1 MYIGGREMKIHEYQ
15 AKTILVQYGVPTP
28 NGEVAVTPKEVF
40 SVVNGL
46 GGKAVIKAQ
55 VHAGGRGKA
64 GGVKLVS
71 SPQEAESF
79 AEGLLGKQLVTS
91 QTGPEGVPVQKL
103 LVEETIGVDKELY
116 LAIVVDGSSKRH
128 VIIASQSGGMDI
140 EEVAV
145 ATPEKILR
153 VIIDPNVGY
162 QAYQGRRI
170 AYALDLD
177 QSQVRSAVDL
187 IGNLYKAFV
196 ERDCSLVEINPLV
209 VTIEGNLL
217 AVDAKINIDD
227 DAMFRQQSMEEMRDS
242 SQEDQLEAE
251 ATVFDISYV
260 KLDGDVGCLVNGAG
274 LAMATMDII
283 LAAGAKPANFL
294 DVGGSATVEKCTKA
308 VEIIL
313 ADSNVS
319 RILVN
324 IFGGILSCDTAA
336 QGVVDACK
344 NKGVNP
350 KLVARLLGSNA
361 TEGRKILEESG
372 LNVSFVD
379 TLNEVAEML
388 TK

>member
-1 MYIGGREMKIHEYQ
+1 M
-15 AKTILVQYGVPTP
+15 
-28 NGEVAVTPKEVF
+28 
-40 SVVNGL
+40 
-46 GGKAVIKAQ
+46 
-55 VHAGGRGKA
+55 
-64 GGVKLVS
+64 
-71 SPQEAESF
+71 
-79 AEGLLGKQLVTS
+79 
-91 QTGPEGVPVQKL
+91 
-103 LVEETIGVDKELY
+103 
-116 LAIVVDGSSKRH
+116 
-128 VIIASQSGGMDI
+128 
-140 EEVAV
+140 
-145 ATPEKILR
+145 R
-153 VIIDPNVGY
+153 VIVDPNVGY

-170 AYALDLD
+170 AYGLELD
-177 QSQVRSAVDL
+177 QSQVRPAADL

-196 ERDCSLVEINPLV
+196 ERDCSLAEINPLV
-209 VTIEGNLL
+209 VTSEGNLL

-227 DAMFRQQSMEEMRDS
+227 DAMFRQQALEEMRDS

-251 ATVFDISYV
+251 ATTYDISYV

-294 DVGGSATVEKCTKA
+294 DVGGSADVEKCTKA

-361 TEGRKILEESG
+361 DEGKKILENSG
-372 LNVSFVD
+372 LNVSFAD
-379 TLNEVAEML
+379 TLTEVAERL
-388 TK
+388 TE

>member
-1 MYIGGREMKIHEYQ
+1 MKVHEYQ
-15 AKTILVQYGVPTP
+15 AKSILAEYGVPTP
-28 NGEVAVTPKEVF
+28 NGSVATTSKEVS
-40 SVVNGL
+40 SVVNSL
-46 GGKAVIKAQ
+46 GGKAVVKAQ

-71 SPQEAESF
+71 SPEEAESF
-79 AEGLLGKQLVTS
+79 AEGLIGKQIVTF
-91 QTGPEGVPVQKL
+91 QTGPEGVPVEKL
-103 LVEETIGVDKELY
+103 LVEETIGVERELY
-116 LAIVVDGSSKRH
+116 LAIVVDGSTKRH
-128 VIIASQSGGMDI
+128 VIIASQSGGMEI
-140 EEVAV
+140 EEVAA

-153 VIIDPNVGY
+153 VIVDPNVGY

-170 AYALDLD
+170 AYGLELD
-177 QSQVRSAVDL
+177 QSQVRPAADL

-196 ERDCSLVEINPLV
+196 ERDCSLAEINPLV
-209 VTIEGNLL
+209 VTSEGNLL

-227 DAMFRQQSMEEMRDS
+227 DAMFRQQALEEMRDS

-251 ATVFDISYV
+251 ATTYDISYV

-294 DVGGSATVEKCTKA
+294 DVGGSADVEKCTKA

-361 TEGRKILEESG
+361 DEGKKILENSG
-372 LNVSFVD
+372 LNVSFAD
-379 TLNEVAEML
+379 TLTEVAERL
-388 TK
+388 TE

>member
-1 MYIGGREMKIHEYQ
+1 MKVHEYQ
-15 AKTILVQYGVPTP
+15 AKSILAEYGVPTP
-28 NGEVAVTPKEVF
+28 NGSVATTSKEV
-40 SVVNGL
+40 SSAVNSL
-46 GGKAVIKAQ
+46 GGKAVVKAQ

-71 SPQEAESF
+71 SPEEAESF
-79 AEGLLGKQLVTS
+79 AEGLIGKQIVTF
-91 QTGPEGVPVQKL
+91 QTGPEGVPVEKL
-103 LVEETIGVDKELY
+103 LVEETIGVERELY
-116 LAIVVDGSSKRH
+116 LAIVVDGSTKRH
-128 VIIASQSGGMDI
+128 VIIASQSGGMEI
-140 EEVAV
+140 EEVAA

-153 VIIDPNVGY
+153 VIVDPNVGY

-170 AYALDLD
+170 AYGLELD
-177 QSQVRSAVDL
+177 QSQVRPAADL

-196 ERDCSLVEINPLV
+196 ERDCSLAEINPLV
-209 VTIEGNLL
+209 VTSEGNLL

-227 DAMFRQQSMEEMRDS
+227 DAMFRQQALEEMRDS

-251 ATVFDISYV
+251 ATTYDISYV

-294 DVGGSATVEKCTKA
+294 DVGGSADVEKCTKA

-361 TEGRKILEESG
+361 DEGKKILENSG
-372 LNVSFVD
+372 LNVSFAD
-379 TLNEVAEML
+379 TLTEVAERL
-388 TK
+388 TE

>member
-1 MYIGGREMKIHEYQ
+1 MKIHEYQ
-15 AKTILVQYGVPTP
+15 AKSILADYGVPTP
-28 NGEVAVTPKEVF
+28 NGSVATTSKEV
-40 SVVNGL
+40 SLAVSGL
-46 GGKAVIKAQ
+46 GGKAVVKAQ

-71 SPQEAESF
+71 SPEEAESF
-79 AEGLLGKQLVTS
+79 AEGLLGKQIVTF

-103 LVEETIGVDKELY
+103 LVEETISVDRELY
-116 LAIVVDGSSKRH
+116 LAIVVDGSTKRH
-128 VIIASQSGGMDI
+128 VIIASQSGGMEI
-140 EEVAV
+140 EEVAA

-153 VIIDPNVGY
+153 VIVDPNVGY

-170 AYALDLD
+170 AYGLELE
-177 QSQVRSAVDL
+177 QSQVRPAADL

-196 ERDCSLVEINPLV
+196 EHDCSLAEINPLV
-209 VTIEGNLL
+209 VTSEGNLL

-227 DAMFRQQSMEEMRDS
+227 DAMFRQQSMGEMRDN
-242 SQEDQLEAE
+242 SQEDPLEAE
-251 ATVFDISYV
+251 ATTYDISYV

-294 DVGGSATVEKCTKA
+294 DVGGSADVEKCTKA

-361 TEGRKILEESG
+361 AEGIKILEESG
-372 LNVSFVD
+372 LNVAFAD
-379 TLNEVAEML
+379 TLTEVAERL
-388 TK
+388 TE

>member
-1 MYIGGREMKIHEYQ
+1 MKIHEYQ
-15 AKTILVQYGVPTP
+15 AKSILADYGVPTP
-28 NGEVAVTPKEVF
+28 NGSVATTSKEV
-40 SVVNGL
+40 SLAVSGL
-46 GGKAVIKAQ
+46 GGKAVVKAQ

-71 SPQEAESF
+71 SPEEAESF
-79 AEGLLGKQLVTS
+79 AEGLLGKQIVTF

-103 LVEETIGVDKELY
+103 LVEETISVDRELY
-116 LAIVVDGSSKRH
+116 LAIVVDGSTKRH
-128 VIIASQSGGMDI
+128 VIIASQSGGMEI
-140 EEVAV
+140 EEVAA

-153 VIIDPNVGY
+153 VIVDPNVGY

-170 AYALDLD
+170 AYGLELE
-177 QSQVRSAVDL
+177 QSQVRPAADL

-196 ERDCSLVEINPLV
+196 EHDCSLAEINPLV
-209 VTIEGNLL
+209 VTSEGNLL

-227 DAMFRQQSMEEMRDS
+227 DAMFRQQSMGEMRDN
-242 SQEDQLEAE
+242 SQEDPLEAE
-251 ATVFDISYV
+251 ATTYDISYV

-294 DVGGSATVEKCTKA
+294 DVGGSADVEKCTKA

-336 QGVVDACK
+336 QGVVDAFK

-361 TEGRKILEESG
+361 AEGIKILEESG
-372 LNVSFVD
+372 LNVAFAD
-379 TLNEVAEML
+379 TLTEVAERL
-388 TK
+388 TE

>member
-1 MYIGGREMKIHEYQ
+1 MKVHEYQ
-15 AKTILVQYGVPTP
+15 AKSILAEYGVPTP
-28 NGEVAVTPKEVF
+28 NGSVATTSKEV
-40 SVVNGL
+40 SSAVNSL
-46 GGKAVIKAQ
+46 GGKAVVKAQ

-71 SPQEAESF
+71 SPEEAESF
-79 AEGLLGKQLVTS
+79 AEGLIGKQIVTF
-91 QTGPEGVPVQKL
+91 QTGPEGVPVEKL
-103 LVEETIGVDKELY
+103 LVEETIGVERELY
-116 LAIVVDGSSKRH
+116 LAIVVDGSTKRH
-128 VIIASQSGGMDI
+128 VIIASQSGGMEI
-140 EEVAV
+140 EEVAA

-153 VIIDPNVGY
+153 VIVDPNVGY

-170 AYALDLD
+170 AYGLELD
-177 QSQVRSAVDL
+177 QSQVRPAADL

-196 ERDCSLVEINPLV
+196 ERDCSLAEINPLV
-209 VTIEGNLL
+209 VTSEGNLL

-227 DAMFRQQSMEEMRDS
+227 DAMFRQQALEEMRDS

-251 ATVFDISYV
+251 ATTYDISYV

-294 DVGGSATVEKCTKA
+294 DVGGSADVEKCTKA

-350 KLVARLLGSNA
+350 RLVARLLGSNA
-361 TEGRKILEESG
+361 DEGKKILENSG
-372 LNVSFVD
+372 LNVSFAD
-379 TLNEVAEML
+379 TLTEVAERL
-388 TK
+388 TE

>member
-1 MYIGGREMKIHEYQ
+1 MKVHEYQ
-15 AKTILVQYGVPTP
+15 AKSILAEYGVPTP
-28 NGEVAVTPKEVF
+28 NGSVATTSKEV
-40 SVVNGL
+40 SSAVNSL
-46 GGKAVIKAQ
+46 GGKAVVKAQ

-71 SPQEAESF
+71 SPEEAESF
-79 AEGLLGKQLVTS
+79 AEGLIGKQIVTF
-91 QTGPEGVPVQKL
+91 QTGPEGVPVEKL
-103 LVEETIGVDKELY
+103 LVEETIGVERELY
-116 LAIVVDGSSKRH
+116 LAIVVDGSTKRH
-128 VIIASQSGGMDI
+128 VIIASQSGGMEI
-140 EEVAV
+140 EEVAA

-153 VIIDPNVGY
+153 VIVDPNVGY

-170 AYALDLD
+170 AYGLELD
-177 QSQVRSAVDL
+177 QSQVRPAADL

-196 ERDCSLVEINPLV
+196 ERDCSLAEINPLV
-209 VTIEGNLL
+209 VTSEGNLL

-227 DAMFRQQSMEEMRDS
+227 DAMFRQQALEEMRDS

-251 ATVFDISYV
+251 ATTYDISYV
-260 KLDGDVGCLVNGAG
+260 KLEGDVGCLVNGAG

-294 DVGGSATVEKCTKA
+294 DVGGSADVEKCTKA

-361 TEGRKILEESG
+361 DEGKKILENSG
-372 LNVSFVD
+372 LNVSFAD
-379 TLNEVAEML
+379 TLTEVAERL
-388 TK
+388 TE